1 MAIYFLYSFR
11 CKKCQREIVL
21 PHSILERIDRLPPCP
36 STGRPSLVL
45 VCHVCG
51 HGYDY
56 TSDDIYLCSSDTP
69 DPHSI
74 PGPDQRIVLS
84 VQIECAEES
93 CQSPIEVCMPWAIA
107 SQTSKQCAE
116 AFLARWTLH
125 DVKCLNGHPP
135 RIPLKLD
142 DFSY

>member
-1 MAIYFLYSFR
+1 MVYFLDCFR
-11 CKKCQREIVL
+11 CKHCQREIVL

-36 STGRPSLVL
+36 SMGRPSLVL
-45 VCHVCG
+45 VCHVCW

-56 TSDDIYLCSSDTP
+56 TSDDIHLCPSDTP

-74 PGPDQRIVLS
+74 PAPDRPIVLS

-107 SQTSKQCAE
+107 SQTSRQGAQS
-116 AFLARWTLH
+116 AASRWTLH
-125 DVKCLNGHPP
+125 NTKCSNRHAPKL
-135 RIPLKLD
+135 PLVLKKENP
-142 DFSY
+142 